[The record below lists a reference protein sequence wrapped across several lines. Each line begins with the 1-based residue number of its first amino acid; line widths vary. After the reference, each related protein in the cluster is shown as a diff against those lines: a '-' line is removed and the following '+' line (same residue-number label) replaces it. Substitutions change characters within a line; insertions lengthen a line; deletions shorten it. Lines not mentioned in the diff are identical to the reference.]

1 MNEIELA
8 SSYIVLSL
16 PDATVEVTITA
27 KVFHDGKLMEVHK
40 TLGITEVR
48 AAFKDAEDSYFPP
61 DAEFT
66 ITDKGRAYLDELER
80 QRGNG

>member
-27 KVFHDGKLMEVHK
+27 KVFHDGKLMEVSK

-61 DAEFT
+61 DAEFV

-80 QRGNG
+80 QRGDG